1 MMTNTNKNNL
11 TSGSKMTATVRYD
24 NVSKLLAVDLWVGD
38 TLYLVNATV
47 DLAEVAVGFSAGTGD
62 YYEAHCN
69 PQVFILVN

>member
-38 TLYLVNATV
+38 VHLVPCQR
-47 DLAEVAVGFSAGTGD
+47 
-62 YYEAHCN
+62 HR
-69 PQVFILVN
+69 